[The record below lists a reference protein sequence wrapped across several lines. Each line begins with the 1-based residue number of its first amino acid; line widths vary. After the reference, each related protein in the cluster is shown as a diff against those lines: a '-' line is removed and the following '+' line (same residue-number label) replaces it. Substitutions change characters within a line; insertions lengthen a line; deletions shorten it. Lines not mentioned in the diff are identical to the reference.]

1 MHKDIPH
8 LYGTS
13 PALPPILVAPEGGS
27 YHANVADPEEVLPR
41 PRIVLPAVLLV
52 ATCASTFW
60 AGATNWL
67 PFMYMDS
74 FDRAGTML
82 WHGWQQGLVYMV
94 AVLAV
99 LGSHEMGHFLVA
111 MRNRIPVSLPYFL
124 PVPFHPLGTLGAVIG
139 MQGGMRANRRQLF
152 DLGLAGPLAGLVV
165 ALPILWIGFQQY
177 DPQATS
183 RDSLQLPSPLLFQIV
198 LRLAHPEYPP
208 GSFAHLSALN
218 PFLAA
223 GWAAMLVTGLNM
235 LPVSQL
241 DGGHVAHALLG
252 RRSVWLARGMLV
264 GSILFVLVT
273 EEYNWVLM
281 VIIITL
287 IGVDHPPT
295 SDDHARL
302 GWPRRLVGW
311 ASLAIPILCLPSM
324 HLA

>member
-1 MHKDIPH
+1 MHKDAPH

-13 PALPPILVAPEGGS
+13 PALPPILVAPEGGIS
-27 YHANVADPEEVLPR
+27 HADVTDPEEVAAR

-52 ATCASTFW
+52 ATCASTFF
-60 AGATNWL
+60 AGATNWS
-67 PFMYMDS
+67 PFNYVDS

-82 WHGWQQGLVYMV
+82 WQHWQQGLIYMV
-94 AVLAV
+94 AVLAI

-124 PVPFHPLGTLGAVIG
+124 PFPVSPLGTLGAVIG
-139 MQGGMRANRRQLF
+139 MQGRMRADRRQLF
-152 DLGLAGPLAGLVV
+152 DVGLAGPLAGLVV
-165 ALPILWIGFQQY
+165 ALPILWIGFHQY
-177 DPQATS
+177 DPLATS

-198 LRLAHPEYPP
+198 LRWLHPDCPP

-252 RRSVWLARGMLV
+252 RRSVWLARGLLV
-264 GSILFVLVT
+264 GSILFILVT
-273 EEYNWVLM
+273 NQYNWALM
-281 VIIITL
+281 VILVTL

-295 SDDHARL
+295 ADDQARL

-311 ASLAIPILCLPSM
+311 VSLAIPILCLPSM